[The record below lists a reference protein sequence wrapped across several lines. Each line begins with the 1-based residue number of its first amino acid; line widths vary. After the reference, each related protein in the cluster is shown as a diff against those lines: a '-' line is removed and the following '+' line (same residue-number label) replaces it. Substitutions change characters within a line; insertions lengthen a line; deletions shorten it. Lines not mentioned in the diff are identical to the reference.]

1 MPQVD
6 LKERRYVSKILTQG
20 RQDYNQWV
28 TSYKVASS
36 NNGRTFK
43 LYKRRGRVVVM
54 CSFLRTRQI
63 SHIKSPFPGARFSKV
78 LKPFRA
84 RKAIHKTPTRL
95 FCEAGLFICCKGNK
109 NLNNF
114 VPRDSF
120 VLKIQRELCLPKSTR
135 KVSGISRKR
144 LQECST
150 FMFFM
155 SWRIHKYSLQFL
167 K

>member
-1 MPQVD
+1 M
-6 LKERRYVSKILTQG
+6 SKILTQG

-54 CSFLRTRQI
+54 CSFLRIRQI
-63 SHIKSPFPGARFSKV
+63 SHIKSPLPGAHFSKV
-78 LKPFRA
+78 PKPFRA

-95 FCEAGLFICCKGNK
+95 FCEAGLFLCCKGNK

-114 VPRDSF
+114 LPRDAF
-120 VLKIQRELCLPKSTR
+120 VLKIQRELCLSKSTR

-144 LQECST
+144 LQESST